1 MNPLLL
7 ETSALVAIAFNEPS
21 APRLKAEI
29 EGAERL
35 IVGAASLFEA
45 CLVITRR
52 TGVDAEARLVELIDL
67 LGVEIIAFDAAQ
79 FSLAQEAHLR
89 YGKGRHP
96 AGLNFGDCLS
106 YAAAKS
112 RGARLLY
119 VGEDF
124 ARTDLA

>member
-1 MNPLLL
+1 MRCD
-7 ETSALVAIAFNEPS
+7 SWS
-21 APRLKAEI
+21 
-29 EGAERL
+29 
-35 IVGAASLFEA
+35 
-45 CLVITRR
+45 
-52 TGVDAEARLVELIDL
+52 ARLMELIDL

-112 RGARLLY
+112 RGARLRY
-119 VGEDF
+119 VGEGF